1 MNNIIRLFGLLYIL
15 LLIILHAMYLNT
27 TRGIFAVGGEWL
39 VYTTALYLYI
49 ASWIKRYID
58 RK

>member
-1 MNNIIRLFGLLYIL
+1 MNNIIKLLGLLYIIF
-15 LLIILHAMYLNT
+15 LIILHAMYLST
-27 TRGIFAVGGEWL
+27 LRGAFAVGGEWF
-39 VYTTALYLYI
+39 VYTAALYLYI